1 MPSDP
6 GRQSRLDVFS
16 PSSSAPAPPAK
27 NAETPSVPAKDPDP
41 RDLPEPSPK
50 KQGLPPVTEEDR
62 RRLRRA
68 VVDGLEAAGFRS
80 PRVTLDL
87 KPHSGLRAS
96 LTQDRAGKI
105 GDNEPLTLVLTDGY
119 ALAPER
125 AVAGLAA
132 SLGLNVLRR
141 RKVPDLARLL
151 IDYHDLWQR
160 SRDGRELQSRIRRA
174 RARKQGQ
181 GPKGA
186 AHDLS
191 HILQRLDR
199 RFFAGG
205 LESVELTW
213 SSREGYT
220 VLGHH
225 DGDLDTIVIN
235 RCLDHADVP
244 ETVVAYILYHELLH
258 HTLGIQ
264 EMPGGRRSLHPPSFR
279 RRERR
284 FPHWEIA
291 DRYLE
296 SMCQKR
302 RAIPYKRAPAHWRAL
317 WDEPW
322 DQVPRKST
330 LTTPAPPARTARNP
344 RNVEE
349 ET

>member
-1 MPSDP
+1 M
-6 GRQSRLDVFS
+6 Q
-16 PSSSAPAPPAK
+16 
-27 NAETPSVPAKDPDP
+27 
-41 RDLPEPSPK
+41 
-50 KQGLPPVTEEDR
+50 
-62 RRLRRA
+62 RA
-68 VVDGLEAAGFRS
+68 VRDGLEAAGFQK
-80 PRVTLDL
+80 PRVTLRL
-87 KPHSGLRAS
+87 KAHAGLRAS

-105 GDNEPLTLVLTDGY
+105 EVNEPLTLELTDGY
-119 ALAPER
+119 AFAPER

-141 RKVPDLARLL
+141 RKTNELARLL

-160 SRDGRELQSRIRRA
+160 SKEGRELQSRIRRA

-181 GPKGA
+181 GPEGA
-186 AHDLS
+186 AHDLEQ
-191 HILQRLDR
+191 ILARLNA

-205 LESVELTW
+205 LDDVELTW

-235 RCLDHADVP
+235 RCLDHSDVP
-244 ETVVAYILYHELLH
+244 ESVVAYILYHELLH

-279 RRERR
+279 RREQR
-284 FPHWEIA
+284 FPLWETA

-296 SMCQKR
+296 SMCHKR
-302 RAIPYKRAPAHWRAL
+302 GPIPYKRAPGQWRRL
-317 WDEPW
+317 WEEPW

-330 LTTPAPPARTARNP
+330 LNPPAPPARTSRIREDKP
-344 RNVEE
+344 
-349 ET
+349 